1 MILGNPGAASLVAN
15 SALDYLTLY
24 RFEHAAIWCVAYVC
38 RYENAWFTDPGECNT
53 STLVVHVRLLANLA
67 TLTRGRREGERTRG
81 EVLA

>member
-1 MILGNPGAASLVAN
+1 MILGKPGAASLVAN

-38 RYENAWFTDPGECNT
+38 RYENAWFTDPGGCNT

-67 TLTRGRREGERTRG
+67 TLDTGGGGNKRRGVG
-81 EVLA
+81 VK